1 MVLIGGL
8 DPKNQEPLEDI
19 WIFDSA
25 GRNFIQAKSAF
36 YCFKHAKWHS
46 WFKANF

>member
-1 MVLIGGL
+1 MLLIGGL

-25 GRNFIQAKSAF
+25 GQPFILIVTKF
-36 YCFKHAKWHS
+36 
-46 WFKANF
+46 